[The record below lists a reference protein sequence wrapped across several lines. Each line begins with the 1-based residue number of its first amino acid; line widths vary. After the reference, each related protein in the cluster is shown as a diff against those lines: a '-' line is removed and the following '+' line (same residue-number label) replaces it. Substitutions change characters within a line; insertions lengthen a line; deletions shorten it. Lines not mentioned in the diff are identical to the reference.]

1 LIKKKKT
8 SGITDMNWT
17 ALTDIS
23 QLASI
28 KEKSHNYPIVIF
40 KHSTSC
46 SISAMALSRLE
57 RGWDE
62 SAIPTVEAYFL
73 DLIAYRQIS
82 NAIADEFGI
91 YHQSPQIMVISNGE
105 VIYDDSHMGI
115 SFSSL
120 KKTLADRVN

>member
-1 LIKKKKT
+1 
-8 SGITDMNWT
+8 MNWT
-17 ALTDIS
+17 ALTDIG
-23 QLASI
+23 QLADI
-28 KEKSHNYPIVIF
+28 KQKSHEHPVILF

-46 SISAMALSRLE
+46 SISSMAFSRLE
-57 RGWDE
+57 RGWDD
-62 SAIPTVEAYFL
+62 SALPNVEAYFL

-82 NAIADEFGI
+82 TAVADEFGV
-91 YHQSPQIMVISNGE
+91 YHQSPQIMIIVDGE